1 MESVRTALCEVH
13 QLSAATKKV
22 TRRRMSLVT
31 LISTMFLLATLAWAL
46 TTFYFVQTG
55 NVRTQNPH
63 EEYDEV
69 EEWPYDLNWAG
80 GRTNWFDDVNYT
92 DVPMDQELPD
102 NLTDHLEDV
111 LFAVEPQNPAQLWR
125 KTAYDSYTGSSW
137 SKSLDSQE
145 SLTLITQEEAESQNR
160 TIYRVFL
167 NVTVGPNVGSIEL
180 PSLFPE
186 VKIVEDSFRTYPRD
200 RLREYDLEIDEY
212 GTVLFSPLLS
222 GTTGENVLVSYNITY
237 TNQDIDSISNDAL
250 PGTSAP
256 ADVSSL
262 YSTLEGVDL
271 TQRVIDNV
279 SQFEDVGDDAYDKA
293 MAVDLYFRN
302 NFDLMIGPDEYQER
316 PAEGREVTDWFLER
330 GGGLPMDFAT
340 AYSVF
345 MRELDIPA
353 RMVAGYAVGDAE
365 NGRRVVKVKHMI
377 FWSEVYIPTAGGGG
391 EWIQVVPLPLTG
403 DIGVTDIPENTGQGD
418 VELWVWP
425 SSFQPWAIIGEPFN
439 LSSLLMVQNQ
449 PVSAPET
456 IHFYDQTDDVYMGN
470 STIEQGS
477 QLPLANITYTF
488 PSNASTGAH
497 NITATWQGSSFSI
510 TNYTSVYATGQP
522 DPLRPT
528 SSAQTENGFFISETV
543 DMNLKMGLDNYS
555 AYWEDTIH
563 VHGLMTRDGEPV
575 DGSTLDNDQMQI
587 MWDEGWYANAT
598 IQSDGTYELDIYV
611 DPLDTFRM
619 TTGNHTVWAQYAG
632 EYTEE
637 GYPELLPARSADN
650 STVTLLGRIGF
661 SLDISPESVYRGS
674 TLHYEGNLQLLNGTP
689 LASETIGVFFDDA
702 QIDTT
707 TTNSS
712 GGFSYDYTIPSDQ
725 STGNFSAKVNWTSSY
740 DLIEG
745 NWSTIF
751 DIEVRSGLTNL
762 SIESEPQDPEPVHIW
777 EILTVNG
784 SLRNAI
790 NGSGL
795 EGYDV
800 SLWWKNGTD
809 LTEVDTTST
818 DTNGYYEFNYNVSA
832 GYEGEVTYWVEFNPI
847 DSEYE
852 SCKSEN
858 LTITVKRW
866 DLVIDIETNPNPV
879 HLLENITIDGVVYL
893 PEIPAYVQG
902 LQVTI
907 WWHNSTGTYNLTA
920 TITNSTGGYSY
931 DYTIPFYHELSTAE
945 VWVNV
950 SAPSPAIAGNESVH
964 ILEEV
969 TNYDSSITVS
979 SNSTDYYLNET
990 AHIFGTLTING
1001 TPANDTTVYIHWDN
1015 GTLQVFSVTT
1025 NDTGDYN
1032 FYYNLT
1038 SSDGP
1043 STVNVDVYYLSPT
1056 RLYDNATAALDPPL
1070 TLRLYQLSIS
1080 GNTNATEYHLDEVI
1094 EFSGTLTFAE
1104 NGAPIAGE
1112 TVSVYY
1118 ANSTDVYQFN
1128 KTTDSAG
1135 AFRFLYNLTT
1145 SDELGYVYLWGQY
1158 LSSNALWTNAQSPN
1172 RTCLLKL
1179 YQLDLTCT
1187 TNDTSYHLNE
1197 TVEIS
1202 GQLTYS
1208 INGTPIEGQD
1218 VTIFWDWHNGTIR
1231 TFSAGQTNGTG
1242 GYAYYYNL
1250 SVPKDEPATVTI
1262 WAESNNSVSL
1272 WDNATSAPGF
1282 DIDLILYSP
1291 EFSMD
1296 VVSTIYLDQT
1306 LLIQGHLTYTGGSP
1320 VLDGVDVNIYHQ
1332 SGGTW
1337 TLIQTAT
1344 TNSTGGFSYAYEFQV
1359 PPQGPGDYY
1368 FKCNYTSTDPLVDNA
1383 TTSEIVVTAQK
1394 YSTNLTLSVSPNP
1407 IYLNRTLYFDGNLT
1421 FVHNSSGVSN
1431 AYVAI
1436 WWDNGTLILLA
1447 NRTTDEFGSFSFSYS
1462 KMKED
1467 TVWTGIDVFA
1477 NYSGTLF
1484 ISSVESSHDSVTLEQ
1499 WPTIVN
1505 FDTGTYEFHPTDTV
1519 TITGNLSWDLNPDE
1533 PYTSA
1538 PVQVLFDGVVVETG
1552 TTAGD
1557 GSFSIDWQIP
1567 GSTESGDHEIVV
1579 QYWSSDNWI
1588 ADYNSTAPITLNVS
1602 RYAIEWAFT
1611 AVPNPVY
1618 LTEYLNVSGT
1628 ATLDNG
1634 TPYAGATIEIYWDHV
1649 VDGQDEELLF
1659 TLITNGDGEF
1669 GRVFQIDLSV
1679 PTGITYFFANCSP
1692 SEAYIASGSS
1702 SMVAVSIEQI
1712 PVDITGTVSNS
1723 TVYLN
1728 ESRIFSGNLTFANGT
1743 AMTGYDVELYIGS
1756 VLVSSTTVE
1765 DVVTGYFEIEYTFSW
1780 NWTAGNTTYQLRF
1793 DRPTEAYEQA
1803 ATGEQTISVWDQVQ
1817 IDLGEQSVFS
1827 IARGESITVPGVIT
1841 SGGGPIANLSVF
1853 LRANGTDT
1861 GASATTDAS
1870 GVFEITLSSNQDT
1883 EIGVY
1888 LLLAEIDDSNYEII
1902 DPIEMWSITV
1912 QMPSELG
1919 VELATDR
1926 SLLPGENFTA
1936 RISLH
1941 DADGGLIPDTTVMVY
1956 LNSTFLSNYSINTV
1970 DLVTLQVSIPPSWT
1984 QSGYFILRAEYPGG
1998 ELFTPSSAEE
2008 TSSLHIFIDF
2018 SFTSNTPSRVAPGQ
2032 DFTISGRCVDSEGR
2046 AIINRDITINL
2057 NGSTSEAITTGQEGR
2072 ISYAVTAPGSE
2083 GDLSYQITL
2092 LSDVENISIGPY
2104 VVEVRRTTGVPGDTL
2119 WSIGWIAIIGVEV
2132 IVGLVLI
2139 RKHRY
2144 SGRSRFRSISVETL
2158 NHLDG
2163 QDSFR
2168 ITRG

>member
-1 MESVRTALCEVH
+1 M
-13 QLSAATKKV
+13 SAATKKV

-125 KTAYDSYTGSSW
+125 KTAYDSYSGSSW

-145 SLTLITQEEAESQNR
+145 ALTLITQEEAEAQNN

-237 TNQDIDSISNDAL
+237 TNQDIDRISNDAL

-262 YSTLEGVDL
+262 YSTLDGVDL

-302 NFDLMIGPDEYQER
+302 NFELMIGPDEYQER
-316 PAEGREVTDWFLER
+316 PEEGREVTDWFLER

-345 MRELDIPA
+345 MRQLDIPA

-365 NGRRVVKVKHMI
+365 DGRRVVKVKHMI

-403 DIGVTDIPENTGQGD
+403 DLGVTDIPENTGQGD

-439 LSSLLMVQNQ
+439 LSSLLVVQDQ

-456 IHFYDQTDDVYMGN
+456 IQFYDNTDDVYIGN

-497 NITATWQGSSFSI
+497 NISATWHGSSFSI
-510 TNYTSVYATGQP
+510 TNYTSVYATGEP
-522 DPLRPT
+522 DPLCPT
-528 SSAQTENGFFISETV
+528 SPAQAENGFAISETV
-543 DMNLKMGLDNYS
+543 EMNLKLGLDNYT

-563 VHGLMTRDGEPV
+563 VHGVMTRDGEPV

-598 IQSDGTYELDIYV
+598 IQSDGTYEEDIYV
-611 DPLDTFRM
+611 DPLDTLRM
-619 TTGNHTVWAQYAG
+619 TAGNHTVWAQYAG

-637 GYPELLPARSADN
+637 GYPVLLPARSEDN
-650 STVTLLGRIGF
+650 STVTVLGRVGF
-661 SLDISPESVYRGS
+661 SLTVSPQSVYRGS
-674 TLHYEGNLQLLNGTP
+674 TIEYEGVLHLLNGTA
-689 LASETIGVFFDDA
+689 LTGEDIGIFFDDIE
-702 QIDTT
+702 IDTA

-725 STGNFSAKVNWTSSY
+725 STGNFSANVNWTSPY
-740 DLIEG
+740 NLIDG
-745 NWSTIF
+745 NWSVTF
-751 DIEVRSGLTNL
+751 NIEVKSGLTNL
-762 SIESEPQDPEPVHIW
+762 SIESDPQAPEPVHIW
-777 EILTVNG
+777 KILTVNG
-784 SLRNAI
+784 SLKNAI

-795 EGYDV
+795 EGYNV

-809 LTEVDTTST
+809 TTKVNTTST
-818 DTNGYYEFNYNVSA
+818 GTDGYYEFNYNVSA
-832 GYEGEVTYWVEFNPI
+832 GYEGEVTYWVEF
-847 DSEYE
+847 DSPTLEYE
-852 SCKSEN
+852 SCHSEN
-858 LTITVKRW
+858 LSITVKRW
-866 DLVIDIETNPNPV
+866 ELVISIETNPHPV
-879 HLLENITIDGVVYL
+879 YLLETVTINGSVYL
-893 PEIPAYVQG
+893 PEIAEPLENTHLTV
-902 LQVTI
+902 
-907 WWHNSTGTYNLTA
+907 WWRNSTGTYNLTA
-920 TITNSTGGYSY
+920 LYTGILGTYSY

-945 VWVNV
+945 VWANV
-950 SAPSPAIAGNESVH
+950 SAPSPAIAGNESTH
-964 ILEEV
+964 ILQEV

-979 SNSTDYYLNET
+979 SNSTEYYLNET
-990 AHIFGTLTING
+990 AHLSGTLTVNG
-1001 TPANDTTVYIHWDN
+1001 TPANDTIVYIHWDN
-1015 GTLQVFSVTT
+1015 GTIQVFNVTT
-1025 NDTGDYN
+1025 DDFGNYD

-1038 SSDGP
+1038 PSDGP
-1043 STVNVDVYYLSPT
+1043 STVNVDVNFTSSS
-1056 RLYDNATAALDPPL
+1056 RLYDNATAVLDPL
-1070 TLRLYQLSIS
+1070 TLKLYQLNLT

-1094 EFSGTLTFAE
+1094 EFSGTLTFVE

-1112 TVSVYY
+1112 TITVFY
-1118 ANSTDVYQFN
+1118 ANTTDVYLFN
-1128 KTTDSAG
+1128 KTTDSTG
-1135 AFRFLYNLTT
+1135 GFSFLYNLTT
-1145 SDELGYVYLWGQY
+1145 NDELGYVYLWSQY
-1158 LSSNALWTNAQSPN
+1158 TSSNALWESAQSPN
-1172 RTCLLKL
+1172 RTRLLKL

-1187 TNDTSYHLNE
+1187 TNSSSYYLNE

-1202 GQLTYS
+1202 GYLTYQT
-1208 INGTPIEGQD
+1208 NGTPIGGQN
-1218 VTIFWDWHNGTIR
+1218 VTIFWDWNNGTVQI
-1231 TFSAGQTNGTG
+1231 FPSVQTNDTG
-1242 GYAYYYNL
+1242 GYVYYYNL
-1250 SVPKDEPATVTI
+1250 SVSKDEPATVTV
-1262 WAESNNSVSL
+1262 WAESNNSVAL

-1282 DIDLILYSP
+1282 DIELVLYAP

-1296 VVSTIYLDQT
+1296 VVSSVYLDQD
-1306 LLIQGHLTYTGGSP
+1306 LVIQGNLTYSGGSP
-1320 VLDGVDVNIYHQ
+1320 ALEGETVNIYNWT
-1332 SGGTW
+1332 GTHW
-1337 TLIQTAT
+1337 AFLTTAV
-1344 TNSTGGFSYAYEFQV
+1344 TNSTGGFNYMHEFQV

-1368 FKCNYTSTDPLVDNA
+1368 FKCNYTSADPLVANA
-1383 TTSEIVVTAQK
+1383 TTSDLVVTAHK
-1394 YSTNLTLSVSPNP
+1394 YSTALTLSVSPNP
-1407 IYLNRTLYFDGNLT
+1407 VYLNETLDFNGTLT
-1421 FVHNSSGVSN
+1421 FLHNSSGVSN
-1431 AYVAI
+1431 AYVEI
-1436 WWDNGTLILLA
+1436 WWDNGTLVLLA
-1447 NRTTDEFGSFSFSYS
+1447 NRTTGPDGSFSFSYS
-1462 KMKED
+1462 KMEED
-1467 TVWTGIDVFA
+1467 TIWTGIDVFA

-1484 ISSVESSHDSVTLEQ
+1484 ISSIESTHESVTLEQ
-1499 WPTIVN
+1499 WPTIVT
-1505 FDTGTYEFHPTDTV
+1505 FDTGNYTFHPTDTV
-1519 TITGNLSWDLNPDE
+1519 TITGNLSWDLEPDE
-1533 PYTSA
+1533 AYGNA
-1538 PVQVLFDGVVVETG
+1538 PVQVLFDGILVETG
-1552 TTAGD
+1552 TTAAD
-1557 GSFSIDWQIP
+1557 GTFSIDWQIP
-1567 GSTESGDHEIVV
+1567 GSTESGDHDIVV

-1588 ADYNSTAPITLNVS
+1588 ADYNSTTPITLDIS
-1602 RYAIEWAFT
+1602 RYTIEWTFSAI
-1611 AVPNPVY
+1611 PNPVY

-1634 TPYAGATIEIYWDHV
+1634 TSYAGATVEIYWDHV

-1659 TLITNGDGEF
+1659 TLVTNDDGEF
-1669 GRVFQIDLSV
+1669 GQVFQVDLSV
-1679 PTGITYFFANCSP
+1679 PTGITYFFANCTP
-1692 SEAYIASGSS
+1692 SEAYITSGSS

-1728 ESRIFSGNLTFANGT
+1728 ESRTFSGNLTFANGT
-1743 AMTGYDVELYIGS
+1743 AMTGYDVELYIGGI
-1756 VLVSSTTVE
+1756 LVGSTTVE
-1765 DVVTGYFEIEYTFSW
+1765 DAVTGYFEIEYTFPW
-1780 NWTAGNTTYQLRF
+1780 NWTAGNTTYQMHF
-1793 DRPTEAYEQA
+1793 VRPSEAYEQA
-1803 ATGEQTISVWDQVQ
+1803 ATGEQALSVWDRVQ
-1817 IDLGEQSVFS
+1817 IDLDEQSTFS
-1827 IARGESITVPGVIT
+1827 IVRGESITVPGVIT
-1841 SGGGPIANLSVF
+1841 NGIGPIANLSVF
-1853 LRANGTDT
+1853 LTANGTST
-1861 GASATTDAS
+1861 GTSAITDAS
-1870 GVFEITLSSNQDT
+1870 GAFEITLSSNQDT
-1883 EIGVY
+1883 EIGIY
-1888 LLLAEIDDSNYEII
+1888 LILAEIGDPNYEII
-1902 DPIEMWSITV
+1902 GPVERWSITV
-1912 QMPSELG
+1912 QIPSELG
-1919 VELATDR
+1919 VELVTDR

-1941 DADGGLIPDTTVMVY
+1941 DADGGLIPDATVMVY

-1970 DLVTLQVSIPPSWT
+1970 DLVTLQITIPESWT
-1984 QSGYFILRAEYPGG
+1984 QSGYFILHAEYPGG

-2018 SFTSNTPSRVAPGQ
+2018 SFNSNTPSRVAPGQ
-2032 DFTISGRCVDSEGR
+2032 DFTISGRCVDTEGR

-2057 NGSTSEAITTGQEGR
+2057 NGSTSEDITTGQDGR
-2072 ISYAVTAPGSE
+2072 ISYAVTAPRSE

-2092 LSDVENISIGPY
+2092 LSDVENMSIGPY
-2104 VVEVRRTTGVPGDTL
+2104 TVEVRRTTGVPGNTL
-2119 WSIGWIAIIGVEV
+2119 WSIGWIAIIGIEV

-2139 RKHRY
+2139 RKYRY
-2144 SGRSRFRSISVETL
+2144 SVRSRYRAISVEIL
-2158 NHLDG
+2158 DHLDG

-2168 ITRG
+2168 IM